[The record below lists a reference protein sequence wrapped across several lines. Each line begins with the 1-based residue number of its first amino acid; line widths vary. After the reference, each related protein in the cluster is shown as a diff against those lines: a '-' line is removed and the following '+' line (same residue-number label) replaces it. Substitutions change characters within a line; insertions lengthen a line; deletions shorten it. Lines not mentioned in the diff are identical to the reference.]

1 MTNTNSALDKQ
12 NPSHELAHV
21 TSDEADNIPMGMLE
35 DASYEAQCDAQG
47 YCAE

>member
-1 MTNTNSALDKQ
+1 MKMNNELDKQ

-35 DASYEAQCDAQG
+35 DASYEAQCEAQG